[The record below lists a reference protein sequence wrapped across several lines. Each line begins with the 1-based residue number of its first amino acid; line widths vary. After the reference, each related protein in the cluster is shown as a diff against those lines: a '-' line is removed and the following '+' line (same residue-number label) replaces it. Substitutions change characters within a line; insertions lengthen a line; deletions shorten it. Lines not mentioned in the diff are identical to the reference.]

1 MSKGFDDNGGLN
13 LDETFSKLNKEPAI
27 PSNSK
32 QLSSKI
38 VSPKNIKVTSK
49 KVTSDPEEYLAA
61 LLLTKQKKKSKVFVG
76 FHLSEEVDA
85 ALNTIKYETGLD
97 KSEAIESAV
106 RIVFKSYFERKG

>member
-1 MSKGFDDNGGLN
+1 LSKGFDDNGGLN
-13 LDETFSKLNKEPAI
+13 LDETFSKLNKETAI
-27 PSNSK
+27 PTNSK
-32 QLSSKI
+32 QISSKI
-38 VSPKNIKVTSK
+38 VNSVNSKVIN
-49 KVTSDPEEYLAA
+49 SDPEEYLAA